1 MPSMIFVNLAVN
13 DLQRSRD
20 FYSAL
25 GYTINENFS
34 DENAICVV
42 MSDAIYAMLLKP
54 DFFKTFTKKELID
67 AQKSIQVL
75 NALDEPSRDAVD
87 AHLNKALAA
96 GGTETRD
103 AQDMGFMYSRA
114 YADPDG
120 HVWEIMWMDQAAA
133 QDGPPDM

>member
-1 MPSMIFVNLAVN
+1 MPSSIFVNLAVN

-20 FYSAL
+20 FYTAL

-34 DENAICVV
+34 DDNAICVV
-42 MSDAIYAMLLKP
+42 LSDAIYAMLLKP
-54 DFFKTFTKKELID
+54 DFFKTFTTKELID
-67 AQKSIQVL
+67 AQNSIQVL
-75 NALDEPSRDAVD
+75 NALDEPSREAVD
-87 AHLNKALAA
+87 AHLGKALAA

-120 HVWEIMWMDQAAA
+120 HVWEILWMDPAAA

>member
-1 MPSMIFVNLAVN
+1 MPTSIFVNLAVN

-25 GYTINENFS
+25 GYSINENFS
-34 DENAICVV
+34 DDNAICVV

-54 DFFKTFTKKELID
+54 DFFKTFTTKELID

-87 AHLNKALAA
+87 AHLAKALAA

-103 AQDMGFMYSRA
+103 VQDMGFMYSRA

-120 HVWEIMWMDQAAA
+120 HVWEILWMDQAAA

>member
-1 MPSMIFVNLAVN
+1 MPSMIFVNLAVD
-13 DLQRSRD
+13 DLKRSRE

-25 GYTINENFS
+25 GYGINDNFS

-42 MSDAIYAMLLKP
+42 ISDAIYAMLLKP
-54 DFFKTFTKKELID
+54 DFFKTFTTKELID
-67 AQKSIQVL
+67 AQSSVQVL
-75 NALDEPSRDAVD
+75 NALDEPSRAEVD
-87 AHLNKALAA
+87 AHVDKAIAA

-120 HVWEIMWMDQAAA
+120 HIWEIMWMDEQAA
-133 QDGPPDM
+133 QEGPPAE

>member
-1 MPSMIFVNLAVN
+1 MPSMIFVNLAVS

-34 DENAICVV
+34 DDNAVCVV
-42 MSDAIYAMLLKP
+42 LSDAIYAMLLKP
-54 DFFKTFTKKELID
+54 DFFQTFTKKELID
-67 AQKSIQVL
+67 AQTSIQVL
-75 NALDEPSRDAVD
+75 NALDEPSRDEVD
-87 AHLNKALAA
+87 AHLSRAVAA

-120 HVWEIMWMDQAAA
+120 HVWEIMWMDSQAA